1 MKIEVRKVKEFSAD
15 KGTTWNFN
23 PPTSPYMGGVWER
36 GIKTVKDVLCGMIKS
51 TVLTEIQLCTIFKEI
66 EVIVNNRPLTKVS
79 DSPDVFEA

>member
-1 MKIEVRKVKEFSAD
+1 MKIEARKVKEFSAD

-36 GIKTVKDVLCGMIKS
+36 GIKTVKDVLCGMIKG